1 MKLQNKS
8 ILKSWTVLAVVLE
21 VAYLLEY
28 VKGARGLGY
37 IIIFTLLNFGPYIAT
52 MLLSS
57 KGKFEESLK
66 YIASMGYF
74 VFYLYCLFSGTSATN
89 FTYSIPMLFALVVF
103 MDVRLT
109 SIFGIMNCIASAVN
123 IVWRAIKL
131 GDSWTDELA
140 VFEIQFALV
149 VICTVFAVL
158 AVKTVAK
165 DNDAKVAAIEKSKES
180 TEATVK
186 QVEDASKFVESSSG
200 ELNRVLAEVKSGA
213 EGVKCALSEIAQ
225 GTQQVAEAIEVQL
238 HKTHDIQEIIEL
250 TNRNEEETKSQITLM
265 QEQVSVGQKD
275 MKELAESAESIKEYS
290 MTVELNVEALGSTV
304 SKMTEAV
311 AIITSIASKTNLLA
325 LNASIEAA
333 RAGEYGRGFA
343 VVAGEINSLAE
354 QSKAAIGDISEM
366 VEHLNQSAREVGA
379 TVGEVVNLNN
389 EQNGR
394 IQEVNRIFERVVEQT
409 KICKDNID
417 EDQKKFVELLEANTE
432 IVNSISGISAVSQ
445 EVTANAAQAE
455 GGATEGSESVDRA
468 QEVLDSL
475 RGEVK
480 SLRDSFTE

>member
-1 MKLQNKS
+1 
-8 ILKSWTVLAVVLE
+8 
-21 VAYLLEY
+21 
-28 VKGARGLGY
+28 
-37 IIIFTLLNFGPYIAT
+37 
-52 MLLSS
+52 
-57 KGKFEESLK
+57 
-66 YIASMGYF
+66 
-74 VFYLYCLFSGTSATN
+74 
-89 FTYSIPMLFALVVF
+89 
-103 MDVRLT
+103 
-109 SIFGIMNCIASAVN
+109 
-123 IVWRAIKL
+123 
-131 GDSWTDELA
+131 
-140 VFEIQFALV
+140 
-149 VICTVFAVL
+149 
-158 AVKTVAK
+158 
-165 DNDAKVAAIEKSKES
+165 
-180 TEATVK
+180 
-186 QVEDASKFVESSSG
+186 
-200 ELNRVLAEVKSGA
+200 
-213 EGVKCALSEIAQ
+213 
-225 GTQQVAEAIEVQL
+225 
-238 HKTHDIQEIIEL
+238 
-250 TNRNEEETKSQITLM
+250 
-265 QEQVSVGQKD
+265 
-275 MKELAESAESIKEYS
+275 